1 MRVDVTIDEVSRVRV
16 AHRDLETYRLLLA
29 IDAFRAESVELTSL
43 LEAKGRVL
51 TLRIPNRDSVSGELS
66 LIVIPPSTLV
76 SMVFGGHES
85 QQACTGFFVVDDAK
99 GKPVNKF
106 TVVLVREGAPGQDP
120 EVQVELKV
128 TINCSF
134 AADPQPLSNSSNNTA
149 AAAAAPALANSSNSA
164 STAADSAARRN
175 SDITSV
181 TRRHVPQLGGALS
194 SQGGQRYRC
203 KEFVA
208 ADYAAA
214 AELALKF
221 CNTVLDEHCNVLSI
235 TERPFG
241 TTGAA
246 CVKVW
251 FEVLPIPNSQE

>member
-1 MRVDVTIDEVSRVRV
+1 
-16 AHRDLETYRLLLA
+16 
-29 IDAFRAESVELTSL
+29 
-43 LEAKGRVL
+43 
-51 TLRIPNRDSVSGELS
+51 
-66 LIVIPPSTLV
+66 
-76 SMVFGGHES
+76 MVFGGHES

-106 TVVLVREGAPGQDP
+106 TVVLVRDGAPGQDP

-128 TINCSF
+128 TISCSF
-134 AADPQPLSNSSNNTA
+134 DQAPVNAGSTVTPSQPIATATNSD
-149 AAAAAPALANSSNSA
+149 APA
-164 STAADSAARRN
+164 RRG
-175 SDITSV
+175 SDINSL
-181 TRRHVPQLGGALS
+181 TRRHSPQLTTPLSLS
-194 SQGGQRYRC
+194 SSGGQRYRC

-221 CNTVLDEHCNVLSI
+221 CNTVLDEHCNVISI

-251 FEVLPIPNSQE
+251 FEVLPIPSTTTTGKQ

>member
-1 MRVDVTIDEVSRVRV
+1 MMKCQ
-16 AHRDLETYRLLLA
+16 RLIYFFLFFFFFFFFFFFA
-29 IDAFRAESVELTSL
+29 VELTSL

-134 AADPQPLSNSSNNTA
+134 AADPQPIANSTNNSSTTNNNTTTTTA
-149 AAAAAPALANSSNSA
+149 IANNNAAAPADNA
-164 STAADSAARRN
+164 TRRN
-175 SDITSV
+175 SDINTV
-181 TRRHVPQLGGALS
+181 TRRHVPQLSGALS